1 MKNFIFR
8 FCSSESSSAK
18 TKPSTSAKDE
28 IKKTIF
34 LPQTSFVNHV
44 KFSERGLLDQQV
56 STSGGLPTLYE
67 WQREQTN
74 RKEVFE
80 LLDGPPYANGVVH
93 TGHAINKILKDFI
106 VKSRIALGY
115 RVRFRPGWDCH
126 GLPIELKI
134 SKSVQFR
141 TIKTPFS
148 LEIFVQG
155 KSPLEIRALARQ
167 VANEAIAK
175 QLNSFKRWGV
185 TAAWSE
191 PYLTMDSMY
200 VSEQLRLFAKMVEK
214 GIIYRA
220 FKPVYWSPSSR
231 TALAESELEYNDKH
245 TSTAVYF
252 RFKASYFR
260 RFCGGDVWSND
271 PLLLFSR

>member
-1 MKNFIFR
+1 MVISR
-8 FCSSESSSAK
+8 LCSSEAK
-18 TKPSTSAKDE
+18 PQPSTSDPAEK
-28 IKKTIF
+28 KKTIY
-34 LPQTSFVNHV
+34 LPKTSFVNHV
-44 KFSERGLLDQQV
+44 KTSERGLLDQQLA
-56 STSGGLPTLYE
+56 TAGGLTSLYE
-67 WQREQTN
+67 WQCQQEDRQ
-74 RKEVFE
+74 EVYVLFPWFFNEILTIFIVYYSFE

-134 SKSVQFR
+134 TKS
-141 TIKTPFS
+141 
-148 LEIFVQG
+148 VQG

-167 VANEAIAK
+167 VANEAVGK
-175 QLNSFKRWGV
+175 QMNSFKRWGV
-185 TAAWSE
+185 SAAWSE
-191 PYLTMDSMY
+191 PYLTMDASY

-214 GIIYRA
+214 NVIYRA

-245 TSTAVYF
+245 TSQAVYF
-252 RFKASYFR
+252 RFK
-260 RFCGGDVWSND
+260 V
-271 PLLLFSR
+271 